1 MGRKRHRKSLSR
13 RIARLLFTV
22 AAAWIV
28 LSGAAVLALRAF
40 DPPTTSVMLLEP
52 GPWHAID
59 YRWVDRERIP
69 LAMAQAAI
77 AAEDQR
83 FLDHAGID
91 VAALSDAVED
101 YRRGDG
107 LRGAS
112 TITQQVAKNLFLW
125 NGRSFVRKGLEA
137 WFALLIDVAWP
148 KERVLE
154 VYLNVA
160 ELGTGVFGVEAAALR
175 FYGVPAAELTASQS
189 ATLAAVLPSP
199 KRMDAVAPSEY
210 VDARRR
216 EILEQIRLLEQR
228 GHYRGLEW

>member
-1 MGRKRHRKSLSR
+1 MRPKRHRRSFVSR
-13 RIARLLFTV
+13 VARCFLAV
-22 AAAWIV
+22 ALAWIV
-28 LSGAAVLALRAF
+28 LSSAAVLALRVF
-40 DPPTTSVMLLEP
+40 DPPTTSVMLQEP

-59 YRWVDRERIP
+59 YRWVDHARIS

-83 FLDHAGID
+83 FLAHAGVDID
-91 VAALSDAVED
+91 ALSDAIDD
-101 YRRGDG
+101 YRNGGD

-112 TITQQVAKNLFLW
+112 TLTQQVAKNLFLW

-137 WFALLIDVAWP
+137 WFAVLIDFAWP

-160 ELGTGVFGVEAAALR
+160 EFGNGVFGVEAAALR
-175 FYGVPAAELTASQS
+175 FYGAPAAELTVLQS

-199 KRMDAVAPSEY
+199 KRMNAAAPSEY

-216 EILEQIRLLEQR
+216 EILEQMRLLEER
-228 GHYRGLEW
+228 GHYRGLDW

>member
-1 MGRKRHRKSLSR
+1 MRPKRHRRSLPR
-13 RIARLLFTV
+13 RIARFLLAV

-28 LSGAAVLALRAF
+28 LTGAAVLALRTF

-52 GPWHAID
+52 GPWRAID
-59 YRWVDRERIP
+59 YRWVDRDRISD
-69 LAMAQAAI
+69 AMARAAI

-83 FLDHAGID
+83 FLAHPGID
-91 VAALSDAVED
+91 VDALSDAIED
-101 YRRGDG
+101 YRDGDD

-125 NGRSFVRKGLEA
+125 NGRSFARKGLET
-137 WFALLIDVAWP
+137 WFALLIDLAWP

-160 ELGTGVFGVEAAALR
+160 EFGVGVFGVEAAALR
-175 FYGVPAAELTASQS
+175 FYGVPATQLTASQA

-199 KRMDAVAPSEY
+199 KRMNAAAPSEY

-216 EILEQIRLLEQR
+216 EILEQIRLLEER
-228 GHYRGLEW
+228 GHYRGLDW